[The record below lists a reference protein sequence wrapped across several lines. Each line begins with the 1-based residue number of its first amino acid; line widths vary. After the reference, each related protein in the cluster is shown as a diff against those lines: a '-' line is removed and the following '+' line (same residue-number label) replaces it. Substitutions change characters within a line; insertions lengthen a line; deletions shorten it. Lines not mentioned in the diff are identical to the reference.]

1 MGGGRDI
8 EREIDRESMGG
19 GRNIE
24 REKERGMGERERERR
39 EMCVR
44 ERYIGEDEGTDTNR
58 EIEGGDIG
66 KEGEETSS
74 KREGRWR
81 EGVIKSEGG
90 RERLGRR
97 EAERGWERESE
108 RGGRKGSR

>member
-8 EREIDRESMGG
+8 EREIERESMGG

-24 REKERGMGERERERR
+24 RERERDGRERERERR

-44 ERYIGEDEGTDTNR
+44 ERDIGEDEGTKTKR
-58 EIEGGDIG
+58 EIEGGEIG

-74 KREGRWR
+74 EREGRWR
-81 EGVIKSEGG
+81 EGAIKSEGG
-90 RERLGRR
+90 ERD
-97 EAERGWERESE
+97 
-108 RGGRKGSR
+108 